1 MNEFYLSRKISARL
15 SLRAAVRMFCIL
27 TLALWG
33 PAMAGAQAQPQPLD
47 VASTSIT
54 DKLTLTYK
62 PKTAGSTDYAWFY
75 KIGTNG
81 TDTEFSGTLTGT
93 NANWQ
98 QGAINIKSEK
108 AIADANN
115 LDSYPILKLD
125 GLNLTSTTA
134 DGSLF
139 YLEGSKPFCIQA
151 TGNSASNL
159 KAKKDVI
166 NNYQGCI
173 LLLDGG
179 TAGLNIAAEG
189 TGSYGI
195 YLYSTSSAINS
206 TLKGKITVTAEAVAV
221 FLDNRS
227 AFSATEDAKVTV
239 SSEDKDG
246 DAIYGS
252 SRVKSP
258 FLQWQFA
265 TAPTSGQTLEVKDA
279 SGQSFDPA
287 IQFTTDSKKKGFAIN
302 VTKNTGYTLW
312 LGNEQL
318 MDSKGTTVFTATE
331 DKLVSFSGMTT
342 LPADWPEYAK
352 LANVGPTG
360 TDVAVS
366 GTTYTV
372 KTACGLAWIAWVTNN
387 GKTIADADKTYTD
400 SYPASEGF
408 KDCTVTLADDISLA
422 KPAQG
427 VASGFEAN
435 WIPIGTYKG
444 FDARYYFQGTFDG
457 GGHTITGMTIS
468 SASFYYIG
476 LFGYLYGATVRNL
489 TMAGSDNINLTTIA
503 NAQDTAYYLG
513 CVAGYVK
520 NGKIINCHNQCNVSF
535 SVTGNSGSLGGIA
548 GYSEGSV
555 ISACSNRGAVT
566 ITGKMG
572 RGGGIVAT
580 NNGSSIVSCFNT
592 EDIRVTATGSGSSD
606 AAYAGGIGAYSSGNC
621 SISHCYSTGWII
633 AKSSAANAYSGGIAG
648 LSEKTTIESC
658 FATGA
663 VSAGSNSDSRIAA
676 AGGIVGQAFAGNI
689 NITIKNCLALT
700 TAGVKALGN
709 TSDKQAGR
717 IVGSDPPTNKVT
729 LLDNYASTMIQLT
742 IGDNTLAVPTDNI
755 GSDKANGADTYLDDV
770 AAEIAAWAG
779 PENTQAF
786 TAIGTAENGLLP
798 QLKAIAGYGAD
809 GLPTAYA
816 STIIPGQS
824 GLSSASYLRSLLSL
838 PLSSSDTMTFMLFY
852 SNNKWSYKK
861 GAGTETRFNGKI
873 SSPPGPSANK
883 LIVATATG
891 NPTLTLN
898 YVTIRPTDGAA
909 LTVNEGCDLT
919 IAQTGSI
926 LGLSGASTLINKGT
940 LRLSGS
946 SFRIENS
953 SSSDMHYCLDN
964 SGTFSVLDPV
974 NGYTTFHCA
983 HTAIHNTGTLTNA
996 WMECLF
1002 TDEAGD
1008 AGATIRFLPRSSQP
1022 IEVKR
1027 YNKTLATTVTAGE
1040 EYKLWEM
1047 KASTFIPQKG
1057 FDSEGTAIDRFP
1069 APEADGRVTTFTEV
1083 SDWKEVE
1090 ISGNQNLSEAGLSQS
1105 VIVKSDG
1112 VLTVDSENASVFELT
1127 LEEGAQVVTT
1137 NALKVSKTFKTNRS
1151 LNNKWTTFGSPI
1163 ELTASAE
1170 YGSGLILYA
1179 ATGYTAKEAV
1189 AQGWEEVSVLYGKR
1203 VDLTA
1208 GSPYLLA
1215 ADAALTRVTF
1225 SQTASDAPIEIPA
1238 TATVASGDAL
1248 ENGVFLFRTNPNLA
1262 NLTLRGIYVL
1272 NAEGT
1277 RFDLQEADYV
1287 LKPFEAYITANAVT
1301 RSLVRSVGVCDGS
1314 VVTANEIATA
1324 TAAVRIWAA
1333 DGALHVYSGE
1343 AAALTVVRS
1352 DGRTVYAASIAPGDT
1367 RLALPSGIY
1376 MIRIN
1381 NITYKIAL

>member
-195 YLYSTSSAINS
+195 YLYSTSSAIN
-206 TLKGKITVTAEAVAV
+206 TTIKGKITVTAEAVAV
-221 FLDNRS
+221 FLDNWG

-279 SGQSFDPA
+279 SGQSFDPV
-287 IQFTTDSKKKGFAIN
+287 IQFTTDGKKKGFAIN

-387 GKTIADADKTYTD
+387 GKTIADADKTYSA

-435 WIPIGTYKG
+435 
-444 FDARYYFQGTFDG
+444 
-457 GGHTITGMTIS
+457 
-468 SASFYYIG
+468 
-476 LFGYLYGATVRNL
+476 
-489 TMAGSDNINLTTIA
+489 
-503 NAQDTAYYLG
+503 
-513 CVAGYVK
+513 
-520 NGKIINCHNQCNVSF
+520 
-535 SVTGNSGSLGGIA
+535 
-548 GYSEGSV
+548 
-555 ISACSNRGAVT
+555 
-566 ITGKMG
+566 
-572 RGGGIVAT
+572 
-580 NNGSSIVSCFNT
+580 
-592 EDIRVTATGSGSSD
+592 GSGSSD

-621 SISHCYSTGWII
+621 SVSHCYSTGWII

-717 IVGSDPPTNKVT
+717 ILGSDSPTNKVT

-742 IGDNTLAVPTDNI
+742 IGDNTPAVPTDNI

-926 LGLSGASTLINKGT
+926 LGSSGASTLINKGT

-1112 VLTVDSENASVFELT
+1112 VLTVDIENASVFELT

-1376 MIRIN
+1376 MVRIN

>member
-1 MNEFYLSRKISARL
+1 
-15 SLRAAVRMFCIL
+15 
-27 TLALWG
+27 
-33 PAMAGAQAQPQPLD
+33 MAGAQAQTQPLD

-98 QGAINIKSEK
+98 QGAIDIKSEK

-195 YLYSTSSAINS
+195 YLYSTSSAIN
-206 TLKGKITVTAEAVAV
+206 TTIKGKITVTAEAVAV
-221 FLDNRS
+221 FLDNWG

-265 TAPTSGQTLEVKDA
+265 TAPTSGQTLEVKNA
-279 SGQSFDPA
+279 SGQSFDPV
-287 IQFTTDSKKKGFAIN
+287 IQFTTDGKKKGFAIN

-520 NGKIINCHNQCNVSF
+520 NGKIINCHNQCKVSF

-566 ITGKMG
+566 MTGKMG

-717 IVGSDPPTNKVT
+717 ILGSDSPTNKVT
-729 LLDNYASTMIQLT
+729 LLDNYTSTMI
-742 IGDNTLAVPTDNI
+742 
-755 GSDKANGADTYLDDV
+755 
-770 AAEIAAWAG
+770 
-779 PENTQAF
+779 
-786 TAIGTAENGLLP
+786 
-798 QLKAIAGYGAD
+798 
-809 GLPTAYA
+809 
-816 STIIPGQS
+816 
-824 GLSSASYLRSLLSL
+824 
-838 PLSSSDTMTFMLFY
+838 
-852 SNNKWSYKK
+852 
-861 GAGTETRFNGKI
+861 
-873 SSPPGPSANK
+873 
-883 LIVATATG
+883 
-891 NPTLTLN
+891 
-898 YVTIRPTDGAA
+898 
-909 LTVNEGCDLT
+909 
-919 IAQTGSI
+919 
-926 LGLSGASTLINKGT
+926 
-940 LRLSGS
+940 
-946 SFRIENS
+946 
-953 SSSDMHYCLDN
+953 
-964 SGTFSVLDPV
+964 
-974 NGYTTFHCA
+974 
-983 HTAIHNTGTLTNA
+983 
-996 WMECLF
+996 
-1002 TDEAGD
+1002 
-1008 AGATIRFLPRSSQP
+1008 
-1022 IEVKR
+1022 
-1027 YNKTLATTVTAGE
+1027 
-1040 EYKLWEM
+1040 
-1047 KASTFIPQKG
+1047 
-1057 FDSEGTAIDRFP
+1057 
-1069 APEADGRVTTFTEV
+1069 
-1083 SDWKEVE
+1083 
-1090 ISGNQNLSEAGLSQS
+1090 
-1105 VIVKSDG
+1105 
-1112 VLTVDSENASVFELT
+1112 
-1127 LEEGAQVVTT
+1127 
-1137 NALKVSKTFKTNRS
+1137 
-1151 LNNKWTTFGSPI
+1151 
-1163 ELTASAE
+1163 
-1170 YGSGLILYA
+1170 
-1179 ATGYTAKEAV
+1179 
-1189 AQGWEEVSVLYGKR
+1189 
-1203 VDLTA
+1203 
-1208 GSPYLLA
+1208 
-1215 ADAALTRVTF
+1215 
-1225 SQTASDAPIEIPA
+1225 
-1238 TATVASGDAL
+1238 
-1248 ENGVFLFRTNPNLA
+1248 
-1262 NLTLRGIYVL
+1262 
-1272 NAEGT
+1272 
-1277 RFDLQEADYV
+1277 
-1287 LKPFEAYITANAVT
+1287 
-1301 RSLVRSVGVCDGS
+1301 
-1314 VVTANEIATA
+1314 
-1324 TAAVRIWAA
+1324 
-1333 DGALHVYSGE
+1333 
-1343 AAALTVVRS
+1343 
-1352 DGRTVYAASIAPGDT
+1352 
-1367 RLALPSGIY
+1367 
-1376 MIRIN
+1376 
-1381 NITYKIAL
+1381 